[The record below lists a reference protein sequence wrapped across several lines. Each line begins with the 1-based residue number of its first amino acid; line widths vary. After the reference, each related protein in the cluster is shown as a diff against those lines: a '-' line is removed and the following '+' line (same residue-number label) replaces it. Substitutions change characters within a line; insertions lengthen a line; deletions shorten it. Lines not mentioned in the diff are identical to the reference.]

1 MSFTIDEVGDTLKY
15 DNLAVDF
22 IVTKIP
28 VFKNSCLFPLLLN
41 IYTINE
47 SVLLNDVGFVIF
59 DKIIVIV
66 EEFEILLE
74 IHKLLNS
81 KTVFDKNEN
90 EQPET
95 VLFVIENV
103 CSNWPPSDN
112 CDGNV
117 IFILLAEGILY
128 VLWIEKVYEVFAYT
142 PVDPGTN
149 ITDFNG
155 TYFAVKVNPEVN
167 WSTIL
172 VSSW

>member
-103 CSNWPPSDN
+103 CSN
-112 CDGNV
+112 
-117 IFILLAEGILY
+117 
-128 VLWIEKVYEVFAYT
+128 
-142 PVDPGTN
+142 
-149 ITDFNG
+149 
-155 TYFAVKVNPEVN
+155 
-167 WSTIL
+167 
-172 VSSW
+172 